1 MQFQSVESNKGG
13 KIAVMD
19 GYSYNQ
25 KQSTIN
31 FICWCCVKSFKFP
44 AIPKTQTEIVIEMK
58 ETFSHDC
65 HPSECKVEKVRQNK
79 RSRCSAQLLRLPMNF

>member
-19 GYSYNQ
+19 GHSYNQ

-31 FICWCCVKSFKFP
+31 FICWYCVKFFKFP
-44 AIPKTQTEIVIEMK
+44 AIPKTQKEIVIEMK
-58 ETFSHDC
+58 ETLSHDC
-65 HPSECKVEKVRQNK
+65 NPSEC
-79 RSRCSAQLLRLPMNF
+79 